1 MSFNNNK
8 LLIICSHKAEA
19 DPIIDFFSLVYS
31 RLQGISVY
39 ENEEVVVVIIGEG
52 DKHIDHCLDRVFII
66 YNIQYVINYGI
77 CGSNTLKVKVGSVFN
92 INKIYCSRTDQLY
105 YPVNL
110 FDFDLTG
117 AGIMTVD
124 APVYETF
131 DCKYPDVH
139 LVDMESAHVYRNLNN
154 RICPSKVF
162 IFKIVSDH
170 LNEMEY
176 TKESLFPILTPSLD
190 IVTNIVINLNKTDNS
205 YHLINDN
212 VNITVNYLFSRFKF
226 TFTQQSELKRVILYK
241 THNDP
246 FFTETILSC
255 LPATCHTKHETA
267 KLYHKIRNEALAESI

>member
-1 MSFNNNK
+1 MRCNNHK

-19 DPIIDFFSLVYS
+19 DPIINFFSLVYK

-39 ENEEVVVVIIGEG
+39 QNDDIVVIIIGEG
-52 DKHIDHCLDRVFII
+52 DKHIEYCLNRVFIA
-66 YNIQYVINYGI
+66 YNIQYVINYGV
-77 CGSNTLKVKVGSVFN
+77 CGSDILKVKVGSIFI
-92 INKIYCSRTDQLY
+92 INKIYCYRTDQLY
-105 YPVNL
+105 YPVRL

-117 AGIMTVD
+117 AAIMTVD

-131 DCKYPDVH
+131 DCKYPDIH
-139 LVDMESAHVYRNLNN
+139 LVDMESSHVFRNLNN

-190 IVTNIVINLNKTDNS
+190 RVTNIVINLNKSDNS

-212 VNITVNYLFSRFKF
+212 VNNTVNQLFSRFKF
-226 TFTQQSELKRVILYK
+226 TFSQQSELKRVILYK
-241 THNDP
+241 SHNDP
-246 FFTETILSC
+246 TFTETILSC